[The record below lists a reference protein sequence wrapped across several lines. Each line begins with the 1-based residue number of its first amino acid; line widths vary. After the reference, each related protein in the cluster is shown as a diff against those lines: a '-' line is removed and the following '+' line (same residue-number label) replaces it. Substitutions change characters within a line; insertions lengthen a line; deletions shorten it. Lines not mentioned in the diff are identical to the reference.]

1 VSWFR
6 DIRKHPWRITIP
18 AVVGL
23 LVAIM
28 IVGVVGLFVNRSV
41 EQVAS
46 NALRYDVE
54 LEDNGDD
61 LRVAVL
67 DVRHYHRNI
76 TFAGPSDWHVSRFEE
91 AYAQMHSEIDE
102 LDRLGVRDPDAPQPD
117 EIRAMAN
124 AYYEKFR
131 PAIALYDTDRE
142 AFEAASERGLR
153 EIFEVEEA
161 AAEIDKLGEELSAK
175 SLQEVDRAAATARL
189 VLLTV
194 IGGLLLVGAVLA
206 YAAVRVVGELRRLY
220 AGQRAAAERMAEL
233 SQAKTDFL
241 ADASHE
247 LRTPLTVIRGNAQIG
262 LQLEDDCAHAE
273 LLEEIV
279 RESGQM
285 TRMVEDLMFLARSD
299 SATPPLSRERTAVVP
314 LMADVAGRAEALA
327 RERGAELE
335 LEISGRGE
343 LEADA
348 QRIEQAVL
356 ILVDNA
362 AKYGPPGGKVRL
374 SSETDATNLRITVA
388 DEGPGIPEKDLPHI
402 FDRFYRVDKTRA
414 RRLGGAGLGLPIAKT
429 IVEAHGGR
437 IEAQSRPGEGIRMK
451 IQLPLLGAT
460 DLADRTAPEDVRWR
474 TPASRG

>member
-1 VSWFR
+1 MSWFR
-6 DIRKHPWRITIP
+6 DVRKHPWRITIP

-23 LVAIM
+23 LVAI
-28 IVGVVGLFVNRSV
+28 IVVGVVGLFVNRNL

-61 LRVAVL
+61 LRAAVL
-67 DVRHYHRNI
+67 DVRHFHRNI
-76 TFAGPSDWHVSRFEE
+76 TFAGPSEWQISKFED

-117 EIRAMAN
+117 EIRAMADS
-124 AYYEKFR
+124 YYEDFR
-131 PAIALYDTDRE
+131 PAVEIYATDRE
-142 AFEAASERGLR
+142 AFDAASERGLR
-153 EIFEVEEA
+153 DISEIENA
-161 AAEIDKLGEELSAK
+161 AAEIDKLGEKLSAE
-175 SLQEVDRAAATARL
+175 SLQDVDQAAATARL

-220 AGQRAAAERMAEL
+220 AGQRAAAEKMAEL
-233 SQAKTDFL
+233 SRAKTDFL

-262 LQLEDDCAHAE
+262 LQIEDDCAHAD
-273 LLEEIV
+273 LLGEIV

-285 TRMVEDLMFLARSD
+285 SRLVEDLMFLARSD
-299 SATPPLSRERTAVVP
+299 SSTLPLSRESVAVAP
-314 LMADVAGRAEALA
+314 LMAEVAGRAEALA
-327 RERGAELE
+327 RERGAELAVDLAGE
-335 LEISGRGE
+335 GE

-374 SSETDATNLRITVA
+374 SSKTNASNLRIAVA
-388 DEGPGIPEKDLPHI
+388 DEGPGIPEGDLPHV
-402 FDRFYRVDKTRA
+402 FDRFYRVDKARA
-414 RRLGGAGLGLPIAKT
+414 RKLGGAGLGLPIART

-437 IEAQSRPGEGIRMK
+437 IEAASRPGEGTKMVIH
-451 IQLPLLGAT
+451 LPLLPGT
-460 DLADRTAPEDVRWR
+460 DPAKYRRPGDRLKEH
-474 TPASRG
+474 SR